1 VIMALGELRQYCVG
15 RRQMGRQGL
24 SLLLAAVALPATR
37 AMAATDEAQEAGA
50 IWVEET
56 GIASFY
62 GSHHQ
67 GRRTAFGTR
76 FDQRQL
82 TAAHPW
88 LPYGTKVRVTTV
100 ATGESVIVTVTDR
113 LYSKHCVI
121 DLSTAAARELG
132 MMRSG
137 VAKVKLTPA

>member
-1 VIMALGELRQYCVG
+1 MAMRQLRQYYGG
-15 RRQMGRQGL
+15 RRQMARHCL
-24 SLLLAAVALPATR
+24 SLLVAGMAMRATHAR
-37 AMAATDEAQEAGA
+37 AATEAPQGSSDV
-50 IWVEET
+50 WVEET

-76 FDQRQL
+76 FDQRKL

-88 LPYGTKVRVTTV
+88 LPFGTKVRVTAM
-100 ATGESVIVTVTDR
+100 ATGDSVIVTITDR
-113 LYSKHCVI
+113 LYSKRVVI

-137 VAKVKLTPA
+137 VAKVTLTPA

>member
-1 VIMALGELRQYCVG
+1 MALGELRRYCVG
-15 RRQMGRQGL
+15 RRQVGRHGL
-24 SLLLAAVALPATR
+24 SLLLAAMVLPATR
-37 AMAATDEAQEAGA
+37 AIAATDEAAGSA
-50 IWVEET
+50 PVWVEET

-76 FDQRQL
+76 FDQRKL

-88 LPYGTKVRVTTV
+88 LPYGSKVRVTTL
-100 ATGESVIVTVTDR
+100 AKGDSVIVTVTDR
-113 LYSKHCVI
+113 LYARHVVI

-137 VAKVKLTPA
+137 VTKVTLTPA

>member
-1 VIMALGELRQYCVG
+1 MALGELRQYCVG
-15 RRQMGRQGL
+15 RRRVGRHGL
-24 SLLLAAVALPATR
+24 SLLFAAVALRGTR
-37 AMAATDEAQEAGA
+37 ALAATDVANESGSV
-50 IWVEET
+50 WVEET

-76 FDQRQL
+76 FDQRRL

-88 LPYGTKVRVTTV
+88 LPYGAKVRVTA
-100 ATGESVIVTVTDR
+100 ATSGDSVIVTVTDR
-113 LYSKHCVI
+113 LYSKRVVI

-137 VAKVKLTPA
+137 VAKVTLTPA

>member
-1 VIMALGELRQYCVG
+1 
-15 RRQMGRQGL
+15 MGRHGL
-24 SLLLAAVALPATR
+24 SLLLAAVALHGTR
-37 AMAATDEAQEAGA
+37 AMAAMEEAQGSSVV
-50 IWVEET
+50 WVEET

-67 GRRTAFGTR
+67 GRRTAFGDR
-76 FDQRQL
+76 FDQRKL

-88 LPYGTKVRVTTV
+88 LPFGAKVRVTTV
-100 ATGESVIVTVTDR
+100 ATGDSVIVMVTDR
-113 LYSKHCVI
+113 LYSKRVVI

-137 VAKVKLTPA
+137 VAKVTLTPA